1 MKHRLEYLLFKAFL
15 DFLAGRGPEGR
26 LRWGKRLG
34 RVWYALDGSHRR
46 LAIDNISRG
55 LEVDR
60 ERAISIAR
68 AHFEHL
74 GINLAEFA
82 ALGRSEEAGGE
93 VVIEG
98 LDRLK
103 AALSGG
109 RGAFLVSG
117 HFGNWELIGSVLSRS
132 LPVTVVAKPMKNPLS
147 ETLISERRRKAG
159 IKVIGHRNSTRR
171 IIRCI
176 SEGEVV
182 AMLLDQ
188 NTHHREAVFANF
200 LGRPASVNFGLAL
213 LAAKTGAPVLPGFM
227 VREEGLRHR
236 GFIGTPIELVSRRD
250 RQEELGINSARV
262 TAALEGFVRRYP
274 EQWFWV
280 HNRWK
285 NQPRPGER
293 VYEP

>member
-1 MKHRLEYLLFKAFL
+1 MKYRLEYLFLKAFL

-34 RVWYALDGSHRR
+34 RFWYALDGKHRS

-60 ERAISIAR
+60 DRAVSIAR
-68 AHFEHL
+68 RHFEHL

-82 ALGRSEEAGGE
+82 ALGRSDEVGRG

-98 LDRLK
+98 LERLEE
-103 AALSGG
+103 ALSGG

-117 HFGNWELIGSVLSRS
+117 HFGNWELTGSVLSRAF
-132 LPVTVVAKPMKNPLS
+132 PMTVVARPMKNPLS
-147 ETLISERRRKAG
+147 ETLISERRRQGG
-159 IKVIGHRNSTRR
+159 IRVIGHRNSTRG

-176 SEGEVV
+176 ARGEVV

-188 NTHHREAVFANF
+188 NTHHREAVFVNF

-213 LAAKTGAPVLPGFM
+213 LASKTGAPVFPGFT

-236 GFIGTPIELVSRRD
+236 GFIGTPIELVSRGD
-250 RQEELGINSARV
+250 RQEELGVNSARF
-262 TAALEGFVRRYP
+262 TAALEEFVRRYP